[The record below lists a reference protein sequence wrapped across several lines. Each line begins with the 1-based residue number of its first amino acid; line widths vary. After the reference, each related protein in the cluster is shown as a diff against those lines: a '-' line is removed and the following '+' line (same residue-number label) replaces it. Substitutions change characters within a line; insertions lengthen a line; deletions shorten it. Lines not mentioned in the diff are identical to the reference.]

1 MAFNRNPPTKCF
13 TGAGDL
19 YQGVKAL
26 VYRIKFTFGEVER
39 RLFCKI
45 HPLPQRHME
54 FYNYYKKFFTLSND
68 MLCVANTEAYFT
80 HLNPFFCQLLG
91 YTEEE
96 LISRKFLDF
105 VHPDDVASTVA
116 EVAKLSQGINTINF
130 VNRYRCKDGSY
141 KYLQWSSTPD
151 TATGE
156 IFAVARDVTEQH
168 QREEEILLLNK
179 SLEAALREMESFSYS
194 VSHDLRAPVRA
205 ISGFAR
211 IITDKHSEPLS
222 SEAKELLNIINSES
236 TRMGKLIDDLLSFS
250 KLGKKDL
257 QRTMIPMK
265 ELAHEA
271 VQEVQ
276 LLHPVSTDLHI
287 HIDTLPDAYC
297 DRSLIRQVFV
307 NLVSNAIKFSEHK
320 AEARITIGYTEH
332 DAMVTYYVKDNGAGF
347 DMKYYD
353 KLFGLFQRLH
363 SQEEFGG
370 IGIGLANVQKIVHR
384 LGGEVWAEGKVNEG
398 ATFYFS
404 LPRQA
409 PHIVHLP

>member
-1 MAFNRNPPTKCF
+1 MTFNRKVPTKCF

-19 YQGVKAL
+19 YQEGIAKACG
-26 VYRIKFTFGEVER
+26 IKFTFGKVER
-39 RLFCKI
+39 RLFAINTCSPNK
-45 HPLPQRHME
+45 HME

-80 HLNPFFCQLLG
+80 HLNPYFCQLLG

-105 VHPDDVASTVA
+105 VHPDDVDSTLA
-116 EVAKLSQGINTINF
+116 EVAKLSAGFNTINF

-141 KYLQWSSTPD
+141 KYLEWSSAPD
-151 TATGE
+151 TTTGE

-168 QREEEILLLNK
+168 QREEEIMLLNK

-222 SEAKELLNIINSES
+222 AEAKELLQIINTES
-236 TRMGKLIDDLLSFS
+236 TRMGQLIDDLLSFS

-265 ELAHEA
+265 ELAHDA
-271 VQEVQ
+271 VQELQ
-276 LLHPVSTDLHI
+276 RLHTVSTDLPI
-287 HIDTLPDAYC
+287 QIDPLPDAYC
-297 DRSLIRQVFV
+297 DRSLIRQVLV
-307 NLVSNAIKFSEHK
+307 NLVSNAIKFSMHK
-320 AEARITIGYTEH
+320 ADARITIGYTEH

-347 DMKYYD
+347 DMRYYD

-404 LPRQA
+404 LPRHA
-409 PHIVHLP
+409 PAVAHHP